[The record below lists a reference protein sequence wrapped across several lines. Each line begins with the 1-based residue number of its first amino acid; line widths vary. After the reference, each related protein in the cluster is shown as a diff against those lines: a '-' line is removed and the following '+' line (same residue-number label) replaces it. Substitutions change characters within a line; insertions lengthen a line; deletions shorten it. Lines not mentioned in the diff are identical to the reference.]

1 MAEEYSIDIKVDS
14 TQAKNAAKDLDEL
27 AEASDKTEGSLKKTG
42 KAASAS
48 AKDIADATKAIT
60 HLKNEYRDAAGVID
74 NSNIGAKLGMGGK
87 KVVPPD
93 IANELNRIANQS
105 SITEA
110 ALGKVGDA
118 AKYVRSAFVLF
129 VGIEI
134 ARFMRDTA
142 GATIEAADAYTNMKS
157 KLDIATYSQQE
168 LNKAFEDS
176 FNIANKYYTSVTDVA
191 AAYAKFN
198 PIVASLGRN
207 TADTAKIVE
216 SLSASLLISGN
227 NTVDAAETF
236 RQFAQAISGPKVQME
251 EMNTII
257 DSNQALWR
265 GLQREFPDIIAK
277 YGSLKEAISKQAI
290 SNEMLIDATIKLGD
304 EFEALAAR
312 RVPTIANAMSV
323 LNNAYTQYVGEAD
336 DASGASAALAGVIL
350 DLAEALRGV
359 EGKGE
364 TLASVINVIAQS
376 MAGTRGVI
384 ADYIDL
390 INGLSDAYLAFTGR
404 QAPAAGADPEI
415 ARLMQMAQGQ
425 VPIDQL
431 AAPSRTKPTTQ
442 PQLTPKGVGGGTSA
456 KQASKEAKDALD
468 AFKAMIAA
476 QISAAENSEK
486 VFAAMS
492 ANSRKRYDIEADQI
506 RGLAE
511 LKIRATKS
519 ETMRLSIAEE
529 AQAKIVESINQETD
543 LRQAALNKEI
553 ETVNV
558 KLAGVQQ
565 EIDAAD
571 AHKLKQA
578 ERLEL
583 TTKQADLETELAV
596 KRAERTQIELD
607 AIGQIQGAEQSLA
620 EARQQAEEALVREEA
635 LRQLE
640 IMSSNLEYAK
650 EMATGLADAF
660 GEVGAAIGGMSIAL
674 AEYDKQ
680 AATIEI
686 ARKEAVDKA
695 EGDQKR
701 IDEINQDSAQKQ
713 SKAQIK
719 MYGDM
724 TKAAQGFFKQGTK
737 GYDALGTAVKVFRA
751 FEIAQSV
758 MSTVKQMEQMGGLF
772 NSFIEM
778 LTQMGILSAANTAKE
793 ITQSTAKASAK
804 AAEGAANQGS
814 SGDPYSAFARV
825 AAWIALMAGLGIAI
839 GGGGG
844 SSAAAA
850 PVPDMTG
857 MGTVKGDP
865 MAVSESI
872 SKSLDILTENST
884 NDLNY
889 SADMLAALLAIK
901 DALGGVADLVAT
913 TIQPL
918 IGGLVSQF
926 GSDAVKQAGFL
937 IGPQSLNKV
946 LESGLLK
953 GQVGARIETES
964 SMLGVTIKKGQ
975 TLITDYSNKIA
986 KAFGDVVRSIANG
999 IAEVGKVIGVT
1010 DEEIAKRLSKFKVNI
1025 GKIDIA
1031 GLSAEEA
1038 AKKIEAAFSAMSDT
1052 MAMKALPE
1060 FKDFQRV
1067 GEGYME
1073 TITRVAEGIN
1083 RATGELELLG
1093 LEAINYSEIENKRG
1107 DVAAEIARQTIIAQ
1121 SDLGEGAKKYVDQ
1134 LTGSLED
1141 IIDSYKKLAEI
1152 TRLINAVGL
1161 NGQSLDRTI
1170 VNAAGGLDELQTALE
1185 DYYDRFLNDQEK
1197 VAAQTER
1204 LQREFASLGIA
1215 MPQTNEDFRKL
1226 LGSLDLNSEAGKKLF
1241 GRLIGLSG
1249 AFADLTDAIAEQQAA
1264 AQEAADQAEQERK
1277 RLEQERLSTLQ
1288 KAIDDAFSAM
1298 QKAYQDL
1305 SSIQDRFIK
1314 LSKSL
1319 RSYMDELVGPAS
1331 QTISPEQRYFLAR
1344 QEFERIRSLAGTGNE
1359 EALGA
1364 LASVSKT
1371 FLDASRNYNAS
1382 SEAYQTDLAMVV
1394 AAVEASTQYA
1404 DDQVALAQQSLDIAR
1419 GQYDRLGQVNASVLS
1434 VAQGIAGMNVALGNY
1449 AAAVAAKQAE
1459 LTSQLAAA
1467 NAAAAAAQSAAT
1479 SAATPMPRPT
1489 YNPSAPAPT
1498 AFGPSNPARNFGYS
1512 PSTALRGPTYGDLE
1526 SAKSNID
1533 FFYRQLLN
1541 RPAEEPAKTNYAQ
1554 QLAKGAM
1561 SEAQIVAE
1569 IRGSAE
1575 HGGLLARGF
1584 VPGFANGGAFG
1595 PGLAMVGE
1603 QGPEM
1608 VSFNGSGH
1616 VSSAGA
1622 TSNFFAGI
1630 RDAITI
1636 TSSQQTE
1643 LLKEQ
1648 VNELQA
1654 LVRLQAAANRELI
1667 NQLSE
1672 IRTET
1677 AESTRLAKVEASA

>member
-14 TQAKNAAKDLDEL
+14 TQAKNAAKDLDNL
-27 AEASDKTEGSLKKTG
+27 TTASDKTEKALKNLGETSKKQASFVDKLTESA
-42 KAASAS
+42 KAQNAEIAKLNATADNIKKLSAASAS
-48 AKDIADATKAIT
+48 ASGALDKIDENTRK
-60 HLKNEYRDAAGVID
+60 AAGGMDTFAAAVKTV
-74 NSNIGAKLGMGGK
+74 NSA
-87 KVVPPD
+87 V
-93 IANELNRIANQS
+93 
-105 SITEA
+105 
-110 ALGKVGDA
+110 
-118 AKYVRSAFVLF
+118 VLF

-134 ARFMRDTA
+134 ARALREMTSK
-142 GATIEAADAYTNMKS
+142 TTQAADAYTNMKS
-157 KLDIATYSQQE
+157 QLDIATYSQKE

-176 FNIANKYYTSVTDVA
+176 FNIANKYRVGVTDVA
-191 AAYAKFN
+191 SAYAKFN

-216 SLSASLLISGN
+216 SLTASFALTSKH
-227 NTVDAAETF
+227 TVDAAETF
-236 RQFAQAISGPKVQME
+236 RQFAQAISGPKIQME
-251 EMNTII
+251 EMNTIV

-265 GLQREFPDIIAK
+265 GLQREFPGLIAK
-277 YGSLKEAISKQAI
+277 YGTLKEAISKQAVT
-290 SNEMLIDATIKLGD
+290 NEMLIDATIKLGD
-304 EFEALAAR
+304 EFATLAAR
-312 RVPTIANAMSV
+312 RIPTIDSALAV
-323 LNNAYTQYVGEAD
+323 LNNAFIQYVGQAD
-336 DASGASAALAGVIL
+336 DASGASTALANVIL
-350 DLAEALRGV
+350 DLAEAMRGV

-364 TLASVINVIAQS
+364 IVEGKGEILAAGLNFIAQT
-376 MAGTRGVI
+376 MANTRGLFL
-384 ADYIDL
+384 DYIDL
-390 INGLSDAYLAFTGR
+390 IDRLSDAYLTFTGR
-404 QAPAAGADPEI
+404 EAPATGIGPQLAKT
-415 ARLMQMAQGQ
+415 LQMQKGQ
-425 VPIDQL
+425 IPIDQL
-431 AAPSRTKPTTQ
+431 AAPMKPTTQ
-442 PQLTPKGVGGGTSA
+442 PQLTPKGVGGGAGGA
-456 KQASKEAKDALD
+456 KQASKEAKDALA
-468 AFKAMIAA
+468 AFKALIDA

-492 ANSRKRYDIEADQI
+492 ANSRKRFDIEADQI
-506 RGLAE
+506 RGTAE

-529 AQAKIVESINQETD
+529 AQAKIIQSINQETD

-620 EARQQAEEALVREEA
+620 EARQQAEEALVEALVREEA

-650 EMATGLADAF
+650 EMATGLAEAF

-751 FEIAQSV
+751 FEVAQSV

-865 MAVSESI
+865 MAISESL

-889 SADMLAALLAIK
+889 SADMLQALLDIK
-901 DALGGVADLVAT
+901 SALGAAADDIAT
-913 TIQPL
+913 SIQPL

-937 IGPQSLNKV
+937 IGPQNLNRV
-946 LESGLLK
+946 LQSGLLK

-986 KAFGDVVRSIANG
+986 KAFGEVVRSIAQG
-999 IAEVGKVIGVT
+999 INEVGKVIGVT
-1010 DEEIAKRLSKFKVNI
+1010 DEEIAKRLSKFKINI

-1083 RATGELELLG
+1083 RATGELERLG
-1093 LEAINYSEIENKRG
+1093 MEAINYSEIENKRG

-1204 LQREFASLGIA
+1204 LQREFASLGMNLQAWVLQCLKPMRISA
-1215 MPQTNEDFRKL
+1215 NCSD
-1226 LGSLDLNSEAGKKLF
+1226 
-1241 GRLIGLSG
+1241 RLI
-1249 AFADLTDAIAEQQAA
+1249 
-1264 AQEAADQAEQERK
+1264 
-1277 RLEQERLSTLQ
+1277 
-1288 KAIDDAFSAM
+1288 
-1298 QKAYQDL
+1298 
-1305 SSIQDRFIK
+1305 
-1314 LSKSL
+1314 
-1319 RSYMDELVGPAS
+1319 
-1331 QTISPEQRYFLAR
+1331 
-1344 QEFERIRSLAGTGNE
+1344 
-1359 EALGA
+1359 
-1364 LASVSKT
+1364 
-1371 FLDASRNYNAS
+1371 
-1382 SEAYQTDLAMVV
+1382 
-1394 AAVEASTQYA
+1394 
-1404 DDQVALAQQSLDIAR
+1404 
-1419 GQYDRLGQVNASVLS
+1419 
-1434 VAQGIAGMNVALGNY
+1434 
-1449 AAAVAAKQAE
+1449 
-1459 LTSQLAAA
+1459 
-1467 NAAAAAAQSAAT
+1467 
-1479 SAATPMPRPT
+1479 
-1489 YNPSAPAPT
+1489 
-1498 AFGPSNPARNFGYS
+1498 
-1512 PSTALRGPTYGDLE
+1512 
-1526 SAKSNID
+1526 
-1533 FFYRQLLN
+1533 
-1541 RPAEEPAKTNYAQ
+1541 
-1554 QLAKGAM
+1554 
-1561 SEAQIVAE
+1561 
-1569 IRGSAE
+1569 
-1575 HGGLLARGF
+1575 
-1584 VPGFANGGAFG
+1584 
-1595 PGLAMVGE
+1595 
-1603 QGPEM
+1603 
-1608 VSFNGSGH
+1608 
-1616 VSSAGA
+1616 
-1622 TSNFFAGI
+1622 
-1630 RDAITI
+1630 
-1636 TSSQQTE
+1636 
-1643 LLKEQ
+1643 
-1648 VNELQA
+1648 
-1654 LVRLQAAANRELI
+1654 
-1667 NQLSE
+1667 
-1672 IRTET
+1672 
-1677 AESTRLAKVEASA
+1677 